1 MQVRRK
7 QNAAMLGADLFLV
20 CSIAE
25 SSSSG
30 LVNDA
35 LDIQTSDAASI
46 LSCLPLTIIEVCC
59 TVMIT

>member
-1 MQVRRK
+1 
-7 QNAAMLGADLFLV
+7 MLGADLFLV

-30 LVNDA
+30 LINDA
-35 LDIQTSDAASI
+35 LDIQTGDAASI

-59 TVMIT
+59 TVNII

>member
-1 MQVRRK
+1 
-7 QNAAMLGADLFLV
+7 MLGADLFLV

-30 LVNDA
+30 LIDDA

-46 LSCLPLTIIEVCC
+46 LGCLPLTIIEVCC
-59 TVMIT
+59 TVMVT